1 MPNHKEDIMTDSNPL
16 YERRELTR
24 NVHVDARHIQ
34 RNIHTSLVAQLRHK
48 YGGICLSEGFVKS
61 DSITIKE
68 HSFGR
73 TNILK
78 GGLDYNVKF
87 QAEICLPHSGQVFR
101 APVTL
106 KSKIGIHAET
116 EPIKILLPRDL
127 HIGNP
132 DFDDVDIGQDIEF
145 DVVGTR
151 FQQGDKSIVVL
162 GKLRQVIRPAINQET
177 AEPEAMDVI
186 AAPVGKEDSDKRT
199 VTVAVE
205 KTKAPGEARRKKMVR
220 TAVVDTNEPKSQG
233 SVEGK
238 P

>member
-1 MPNHKEDIMTDSNPL
+1 MDPL

-24 NVHVDARHIQ
+24 NVHVDARFLQ
-34 RNIHTSLVAQLRHK
+34 RNIHASLVAQLRHK
-48 YGGICLSEGFVKS
+48 YEGICLSEGFIERG
-61 DSITIKE
+61 SITIVE

-87 QAEICLPHSGQVFR
+87 QANICLPHSGQVFK

-106 KSKIGIHAET
+106 KSKIGLHAET
-116 EPIKILLPRDL
+116 KPIKILLPRDL

-132 DFDDVDIGQDIEF
+132 DFDDAEIGQDIEF

-151 FQQGDKSIVVL
+151 FQQGDESIVVL

-233 SVEGK
+233 STEGK
-238 P
+238 SG